1 MILGTM
7 LASIRERML
16 EYTRTVTGSPVQ
28 FGVWIMALWFTSNGP
43 AAYLTCTSIVS
54 DPVDACTTPVVLLP
68 VTVNMFHT
76 LGHLLTGIIGLV
88 AVLRRSRAIKYAI
101 LCGAFYIAWGFL
113 GVFGGARVRHQLGV
127 DAFGSWVQVVEGLV
141 LLAIWL
147 GDRLARRPA
156 DRSAATSSN

>member
-16 EYTRTVTGSPVQ
+16 AYSRTVTGSPVV

-43 AAYLTCTSIVS
+43 AAYLTCTSMVS
-54 DPVDACTTPVVLLP
+54 HPVDACTTPVVFLP

-76 LGHLLTGIIGLV
+76 LCHLLTGIIGLV
-88 AVLRRSRAIKYAI
+88 VLMRRSWAIKYAI
-101 LCGAFYIAWGFL
+101 LCGVFYIGWGFL
-113 GVFGGARVRHQLGV
+113 GVFGGEHIRHELGV
-127 DAFGSWVQVVEGLV
+127 DAFGSWVHVVEGSL

-147 GDRLARRPA
+147 GDRLTTRPA
-156 DRSAATSSN
+156 DRTAATSSN